1 MSARETADQIGEDAA
16 RWVMR
21 IDREG
26 HTPQVEQELKVWV
39 SQDPRRAGALL
50 MAEASWG
57 MLDDLG
63 QPQHQT
69 DHKRGAGRPTLTRRT
84 LWTGAGGAIAA
95 CAGAAS
101 LFILLNQGQVYV
113 TEVGEIRRVPLA
125 DRSTMAVNTASQIKV
140 EYSDARRA
148 VVVDSGEAWFQ
159 VAKDKTRPFVVS
171 AGDVHVEAVGT
182 AFSVR
187 RREAGADVMVTE
199 GVVQVWVGDSRANA
213 VFVTAGSAIYAANTA
228 LIRLEPE
235 MPAPTIERKLAWR
248 SGRLD
253 LQGETLQ
260 AAVDEFNRYNAT
272 PIVVTDPALAQERLY
287 GVFRL
292 DDASG
297 FAQTAAVTLDATI
310 SVEGNRILLTRPD

>member
-1 MSARETADQIGEDAA
+1 
-16 RWVMR
+16 
-21 IDREG
+21 
-26 HTPQVEQELKVWV
+26 
-39 SQDPRRAGALL
+39 
-50 MAEASWG
+50 
-57 MLDDLG
+57 
-63 QPQHQT
+63 
-69 DHKRGAGRPTLTRRT
+69 
-84 LWTGAGGAIAA
+84 
-95 CAGAAS
+95 
-101 LFILLNQGQVYV
+101 
-113 TEVGEIRRVPLA
+113 
-125 DRSTMAVNTASQIKV
+125 MAVNTASQIKV

-148 VVVDSGEAWFQ
+148 VVVESGEAWFQ

-228 LIRLEPE
+228 LIHLEPE

-260 AAVDEFNRYNAT
+260 AAVEEFNRYNAT
-272 PIVVTDPALAQERLY
+272 PIVVTDPVLAQERLY

-310 SVEGNRILLTRPD
+310 SVEGNRILLTRPE